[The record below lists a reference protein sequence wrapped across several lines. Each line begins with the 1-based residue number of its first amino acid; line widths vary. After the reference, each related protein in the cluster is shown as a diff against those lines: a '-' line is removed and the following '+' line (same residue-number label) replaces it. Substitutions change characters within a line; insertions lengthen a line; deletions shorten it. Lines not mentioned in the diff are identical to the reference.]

1 MADSDDLGR
10 YSASLGTT
18 PMGRAS
24 DAGASDDPLAGASGA
39 PSEPHVVEHELFAEL
54 RAASPRWQYDW
65 KTVRDAAVAYGLVE
79 LYYDFVETPAG
90 VAYLIGH
97 SSVPDYLAENERR
110 RAERAAEVA
119 MASQAKGLSPRSI
132 E

>member
-1 MADSDDLGR
+1 MTDSKDLIR
-10 YSASLGTT
+10 YSDSSGTSWD
-18 PMGRAS
+18 GRSERAI
-24 DAGASDDPLAGASGA
+24 ASDDPLTGASGA
-39 PSEPHVVEHELFAEL
+39 PSEPHVEHELFAEL

-65 KTVRDAAVAYGLVE
+65 KTLRDAAVAYGLVE
-79 LYYDFVETPAG
+79 LYYDFVETPQGARYIIN
-90 VAYLIGH
+90 VQR
-97 SSVPDYLAENERR
+97 VPDYGAENERR